1 MYRYYI
7 TRKTPEGVMEY
18 PTTTAPNVIESYGQN
33 GSQFEGFTERFWG
46 YVEFEKELPGSDLD
60 AYGLVPGPSPEYHP
74 INENMA
80 RRAKEMM
87 SFSEYVPGSATWDYR
102 LQVDKAS
109 MVAQRQKQRTDP
121 MYHEKIDGLLA
132 A

>member
-46 YVEFEKELPGSDLD
+46 YVEFEQELPGRPTAWSP
-60 AYGLVPGPSPEYHP
+60 ARPPSTTPSTRTWPAGP
-74 INENMA
+74 
-80 RRAKEMM
+80 RR
-87 SFSEYVPGSATWDYR
+87 
-102 LQVDKAS
+102 
-109 MVAQRQKQRTDP
+109 
-121 MYHEKIDGLLA
+121 
-132 A
+132 

>member
-33 GSQFEGFTERFWG
+33 GSQFEGFAERFWG

-60 AYGLVPGPSPEYHP
+60 AYGLWE
-74 INENMA
+74 
-80 RRAKEMM
+80 
-87 SFSEYVPGSATWDYR
+87 
-102 LQVDKAS
+102 QV
-109 MVAQRQKQRTDP
+109 
-121 MYHEKIDGLLA
+121 A
-132 A
+132 AIMT